1 MSKTIDQ
8 KVVEMQFD
16 NRQFEKNVSTT
27 MSSIDK
33 LKQKLNFSGA
43 EKGLDNVSAAAKRVD
58 MNGLGSAVDTVRSK
72 FSALEVMGITALANI
87 TNSAVNAG
95 KRIMSALTIE
105 PIMTGFQEYE
115 TQMNAVQTIL
125 ANTQS
130 KGSTLEDVNSA
141 LDELNKYADQTIYNF
156 TEMTKNIGTFTAAG
170 VGLEESVN
178 AIKGIANLAA
188 VSGSNSQQA
197 ATAMYQ
203 LSQALAAGRVSLMDW
218 NSVVNAGMGGEVF
231 QTALIRTARQMG
243 TGVDEAIK
251 KYGTFRESLTKGQWL
266 TAEVLTETLAQISG
280 AYTEAELI
288 AQGYSKESAK
298 AIVEL
303 ANTAVGAATDVK
315 TFTQMWDTMK
325 ESVQSGWAQSWQ
337 TIIGDFEQSKELF
350 SEINGVIAPLIENAS
365 TARNEFLSG
374 ALDSNWEK
382 LIKQVNAAGIETKD
396 FTAELEK
403 TARAANK
410 NYDTI
415 IEKHGSLAKAFMAG
429 ELSSNIVIDT
439 LKRMAGITGTTAKTT
454 ESMTVKL
461 EEYSKVVN
469 QIINGDFKNGQERIE
484 ALTKAGYDNV
494 AAQKLV
500 NYVWERNGKNWS
512 NTTISAEELTKVL
525 GELSTSELE
534 NIGYTKEEAN
544 ALKDLARQAEET
556 GTPINELIMNLTK
569 PSGRELLWDSI
580 LNILQSIVAVFK
592 AIKVAWNDAFP
603 PMASSTLYNIIEGF
617 HAWSENLKDALVATE
632 GTTDTIDKLTRTFKG
647 LFAILDI
654 FTSIV
659 GGGFKMVFRV
669 ISEALGLV
677 DVDILDFTARLG
689 DAAVGLR
696 NFLLENELVTK
707 AFELAATGVR
717 KLIEAFKDLI
727 EFIGDLPFVQ
737 DAIEGIKNALAEL
750 PEIAN
755 WAIEGFKNGFSDG
768 IKSIPSVLIDIG
780 KKIIEAIKGVLGIHS
795 PSVVM
800 ISIGLMAAAGLVLG
814 LTQGFDN
821 VFSTIKSLGQQAID
835 IITDLPWGKIAAV
848 AIIAGLL
855 YTINRLVNAFNNLT
869 APLEGLGEVF
879 ESFSNVLDAK
889 ALQLKA
895 DAIRSIAISVAILA
909 ASVAVLSFIDPGKLW
924 NAIGALTALS
934 AVFAGLMVVI
944 SKFGPDKALKFTG
957 IAAGLVGISA
967 SILILAIAVKKI
979 ESVGQEGMNKA
990 LGVVLAFTGII
1001 SVLTLMAE
1009 MGGTNAKAV
1018 GSMMLRVSIAMILM
1032 VEVVKMIS
1040 GLSEEEIVKGVA
1052 VITAFGGITGALTV
1066 LSVFSGKNASKV
1078 GTLMIKLSFAIA
1090 LMVGVMKLISGL
1102 SYEEIIKGVATITA
1116 FAGITGALSVLSLF
1130 SSKNV
1135 SKLGS
1140 MLAKTAVSI
1149 AIMTGVIKLISTLS
1163 YDEIV
1168 KGIATITV
1176 LGTLMTVLSLF
1187 FSIIG
1192 KIGGD
1197 DLTKISVTLLSISVS
1212 IGILAGIAA
1221 VLSFIDIAGL
1231 IKGIAAVSI
1240 LGALVAAITLATRG
1254 SKDVHKNFTS
1264 MAIAIGVIAA
1274 AVAILSFIKPEKLAA
1289 STAAIGVLM
1298 GMFALIV
1305 KSGSNIKSSMSTL
1318 IVMSVAIGLLSGSL
1332 YLIAQLPAEEAL
1344 PAAAAL
1350 STLMLAVSGAMLM
1363 ISKSEKIKSSAIG
1376 AIAMMELAL
1385 LGLSGILAIITN
1397 WNIDVSLET
1406 VISLSILLEALSAA
1420 TLILSKVGPSASLA
1434 LKGAL
1439 ALDGVIVVIG
1449 ALIAALGGLSKI
1461 PGFNELMADGGQ
1473 ALIGI
1478 GETIGGFVGGLIG
1491 GIAGGLLSGI
1501 TSGLPAMAED
1511 LSDFIDNL
1519 EPFIAGAKSIGKD
1532 ESALT
1537 GIGHLATM
1545 ILTLTAADFVNG
1557 ISNIFSIF
1565 TGKSSFE
1572 DLGEDLKTF
1581 GQAVVDFSK
1590 VVSGNID
1597 EGAVTAA
1604 ANAGQT
1610 LSSLYNN
1617 IPKEGGILQDFLG
1630 TQDLGSFGEQL
1641 KKFGQC
1647 LVDFSG
1653 IVSGNIDPTAMD
1665 AAAQAGLALA
1675 NLANNIPKQ
1684 DGILQDFLGEQDL
1697 STFGKQLKT
1706 LGAGIKDFANEVKD
1720 VNPDIVTQAANAGMA
1735 LSELANNIPSQDGML
1750 QDFLGEKDLATFG
1763 SQLKTLGTGIRDFAV
1778 IVEGINPDVVTQATN
1793 AGLALAGL
1801 NDNIPKSNGVF
1812 QDIFGEKSMET
1823 FGKQLVAF
1831 GQSFATYSTYMS
1843 LVNTDVVNKT
1853 TLAAE
1858 SLVALQEK
1866 LPENKLFKNE
1876 TWLDEFGEDLS
1887 SFGSY
1892 FYAYYASISGIDTTK
1907 LATVLYQVSR
1917 IVDMANNMTDLDT
1930 SGMTGFGSALKTM
1943 GDNGID
1949 EFIGAFE
1956 NSVDRIITAA
1966 SNMVNTFA
1974 TSVSNNLNLIETSA
1988 TTLAD
1993 GMLSK
1998 IDEYDDDFKL
2008 SGEDAVTR
2016 FASGITGKIT
2026 FARIAFNDVV
2036 SSMLNNIRS
2045 RYQDF
2050 HNAGGYL
2057 VDGFNAGM
2065 SSKMTLVI
2073 STAAAMANAA
2083 YNSAMK
2089 ALNARS
2095 PSRKFMAVGS
2105 YVTLGFARGI
2115 DEGTSEIQASAD
2127 NMAKAAINSTQKTIS
2142 KLVDAI
2148 NTDVDTQ
2155 PTIRPVLDLSSIE
2168 QGTGRLNAMF
2178 SRNRALSVSSSIERQ
2193 NANVIQN
2200 GDSNATPSAMYQFT
2214 QNNYSPKAL
2223 SRIEIYR
2230 QTKNQFS
2237 ALERM
2242 VKT

>member
-43 EKGLDNVSAAAKRVD
+43 AKGLDDVSAAAKRVD

-95 KRIMSALTIE
+95 KRIISALTIE

-141 LDELNKYADQTIYNF
+141 LNELNKYADQTIYNF

-231 QTALIRTARQMG
+231 QTALIRTARQME
-243 TGVDEAIK
+243 TGVDAAIE

-325 ESVQSGWAQSWQ
+325 ESIQSGWAQSWQ

-350 SEINGVIAPLIENAS
+350 GEINDVIAPLIEGAS

-374 ALDSNWEK
+374 ALDSNWDK
-382 LIKQVNAAGIETKD
+382 LIKQVNDAGVATSD

-410 NYDTI
+410 NYDEI

-429 ELSSNIVIDT
+429 EFSSNIVIDT
-439 LKRMAGITGTTAKTT
+439 LKRLAGVSGTTANAT
-454 ESMTVKL
+454 EDMTDKL
-461 EEYSKVVN
+461 EEFNKVVS
-469 QIINGDFKNGQERIE
+469 QVINGDFGNGEERIK

-494 AAQKLV
+494 AVQKLV

-512 NTTISAEELTKVL
+512 NNTITAEELTKVI
-525 GELSTSELE
+525 GELSVSELE
-534 NIGYTKEEAN
+534 NIGYTEDQAN
-544 ALKDLARQAEET
+544 ALKQLAKQAEET
-556 GTPINELIMNLTK
+556 GTPINELINNLTK
-569 PSGRELLWDSI
+569 PSGRELLWESL

-592 AIKVAWNDAFP
+592 AIKAAWNDAFP

-737 DAIEGIKNALAEL
+737 DAIEGIKNTLAEL

-780 KKIIEAIKGVLGIHS
+780 KKIIEAIKDVLGIHS

-821 VFSTIKSLGQQAID
+821 VFSTVKSLGQKAID
-835 IITDLPWGKIAAV
+835 IISDLPWGKIAAV
-848 AIIAGLL
+848 AIIAGFL

-895 DAIRSIAISVAILA
+895 DAIKSIAISVAILA

-924 NAIGALTALS
+924 NAIGAITALS

-944 SKFGPDKALKFTG
+944 SKFGPDKALQFTG
-957 IAAGLVGISA
+957 IAAGLVGISS
-967 SILILAIAVKKI
+967 SILILVIAVKKI
-979 ESVGQEGMNKA
+979 ESVGQEGMDKA

-1009 MGGTNAKAV
+1009 IGGTNAKSV
-1018 GSMMLRVSIAMILM
+1018 GSMMLKISIAMILM

-1052 VITAFGGITGALTV
+1052 AITAFGGITGALMV

-1078 GTLMIKLSFAIA
+1078 GSLMIKLSIAIG

-1116 FAGITGALSVLSLF
+1116 FAGITGALSALSLF

-1140 MLAKTAVSI
+1140 MLAKMAISI

-1163 YDEIV
+1163 YEEII
-1168 KGIATITV
+1168 KGVATITV
-1176 LGTLMTVLSLF
+1176 LGTLMTALSLF

-1197 DLTKISVTLLSISVS
+1197 DLTKTSVTLLSISVS

-1221 VLSFIDIAGL
+1221 VLSLIDVAGL

-1240 LGALVAAITLATRG
+1240 LGVLVAAITLATKG
-1254 SKDVHKNFTS
+1254 AKDVHKNFTS

-1274 AVAILSFIKPEKLAA
+1274 AVAVLSFIKPEKLAV

-1298 GMFALIV
+1298 GMFALVV

-1332 YLIAQLPAEEAL
+1332 YLISQLPSEEAL

-1350 STLMLAVSGAMLM
+1350 STLMIAVSGAMLM
-1363 ISKSEKIKSSAIG
+1363 ISKSGKISSSAIG

-1385 LGLSGILAIITN
+1385 LGLAGLLAIIDD

-1406 VISLSILLEALSAA
+1406 VISLSILLNALSAA
-1420 TLILSKVGPSASLA
+1420 ALILAKVGPGASLA
-1434 LKGAL
+1434 LKGAV

-1473 ALIGI
+1473 VLIGI
-1478 GETIGGFVGGLIG
+1478 GETIGGFVGGLVG

-1511 LSDFIDNL
+1511 LSAFIENL
-1519 EPFIAGAKSIGKD
+1519 EPFIAGVKSID
-1532 ESALT
+1532 ESAMS
-1537 GIGHLATM
+1537 GIGSIATM

-1557 ISNIFSIF
+1557 ISNLFSIF

-1590 VVSGNID
+1590 IISGNID

-1604 ANAGQT
+1604 ASAGQT

-1630 TQDLGSFGEQL
+1630 TQDLGYFGEQL
-1641 KKFGQC
+1641 KAFGEC
-1647 LVDFSG
+1647 LVGFSNT
-1653 IVSGNIDPTAMD
+1653 VSGNIDPTAMD
-1665 AAAQAGLALA
+1665 AASQAGLALA

-1706 LGAGIKDFANEVKD
+1706 LGTGIKDFANEVKD

-1778 IVEGINPDVVTQATN
+1778 IVEGIDPDVVTQATN
-1793 AGLALAGL
+1793 AGLALARL

-1831 GQSFATYSTYMS
+1831 GQSFMVYSMYMA
-1843 LVNTDVVNKT
+1843 LVNTDIVNKT

-1892 FYAYYASISGIDTTK
+1892 FYAYYTSISGIDTTK

-1917 IVDMANNMTDLDT
+1917 IIDIANDMNDLDT

-1943 GDNGID
+1943 GDNGIT

-1956 NSVDRIITAA
+1956 NSVDRITTAA
-1966 SNMVNTFA
+1966 ANMVNIFA
-1974 TSVSNNLNLIETSA
+1974 TSVSDNLNLIETAA

-1993 GMLSK
+1993 GMLFK
-1998 IDEYDDDFKL
+1998 IDEYDDDFKI
-2008 SGEDAVTR
+2008 SGEEAVTR

-2026 FARIAFNDVV
+2026 FARIAFNDVIT
-2036 SSMLNNIRS
+2036 SMISNIRS

-2050 HNAGGYL
+2050 YKAGGYL

-2065 SSKMTLVI
+2065 SSKLTAVVT
-2073 STAAAMANAA
+2073 TAAAMANAA

-2089 ALNARS
+2089 ALDSRS

-2115 DEGTSEIQASAD
+2115 DNGTSEIQTSAD
-2127 NMAKAAINSTQKTIS
+2127 NMAKTAINSTQKTIS